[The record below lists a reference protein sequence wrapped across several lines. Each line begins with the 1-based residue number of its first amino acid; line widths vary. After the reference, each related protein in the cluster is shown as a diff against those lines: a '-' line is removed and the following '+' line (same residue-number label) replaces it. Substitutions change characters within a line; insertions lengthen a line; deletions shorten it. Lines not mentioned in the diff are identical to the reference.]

1 MSETI
6 RIGVIGAGIN
16 TTLMHIPGFQAIDG
30 VEVVSVANR
39 SRESGQRV
47 ADQFGI
53 PAVGDTWADVIDD
66 PGVDAICIG
75 TWPYMHR
82 TLVLAALDAG
92 KHVLTEARMAMNAAE
107 AHEMLDASLENPD
120 LVAQVVPADFT
131 FEVDQTIIDLINDG
145 YLGDVVVA
153 DLAVHGGF
161 MDRNAPYTWR
171 NDRDMSGYNI
181 MLMGAI
187 SECFMR
193 WLGPPTSVTAQ
204 TRSYVP
210 RRVDADGRR
219 KVTTI
224 PDHVEIL
231 CEMASGPVAHLRFT
245 EVVGLMPAAQATLF
259 GSEGNLRVDITMS
272 PKAGDGGCAL
282 YGGRRG
288 DSGLQ
293 RLEIPPEKA
302 GTWRVEEE
310 FINAIR
316 GVEQVTHTTF
326 EEGVRYME
334 FTEAVTRS
342 AQTGMKVPLPL

>member
-66 PGVDAICIG
+66 PDVDAICIG

-145 YLGDVVVA
+145 YLGDIVVA

-204 TRSYVP
+204 TRTLVP

-224 PDHVEIL
+224 PDHVDIL
-231 CEMASGPVAHLRFT
+231 CEMASGPCRAPEIHRCRRPDAGGTGDTLR
-245 EVVGLMPAAQATLF
+245 
-259 GSEGNLRVDITMS
+259 LRGQ
-272 PKAGDGGCAL
+272 PPGRHNHEPE
-282 YGGRRG
+282 GGRCRLRAVRRQARRLRPSEAR
-288 DSGLQ
+288 DS
-293 RLEIPPEKA
+293 P
-302 GTWRVEEE
+302 
-310 FINAIR
+310 
-316 GVEQVTHTTF
+316 
-326 EEGVRYME
+326 
-334 FTEAVTRS
+334 
-342 AQTGMKVPLPL
+342 